1 MPEVSK
7 VTNAQTLGS
16 LIKSCRDIMRK
27 DKGLSTDIDRLP
39 MLTWL
44 MFLKFL
50 DDLEPLREAEARMS
64 GKRFY
69 PSIGPPYRWRDWAA
83 RPEGITGDALIS
95 FINNDEATRP
105 DGTRGPGLFAYLRS
119 LRSLNSDRRDV
130 IGAVFQGTVNRML
143 SGYLLRDV
151 INKINGLHFTSTE
164 EIYTLG
170 HLYESMLKEMRDAAG
185 ENGEFYTPRPVV
197 QLIVNAVNPRLGET
211 ILDPACG
218 TGGFLA
224 STFEHLKKQC
234 ETASDQRRLQRE
246 SLFGIEAKPLPYLLC
261 QMNLLLHGLEYPNID
276 PLNALRF
283 PLREIGEKERVDV
296 ILTNPPFGGEEER
309 GIQGNFPEDKQ
320 TSETALLFLQLI
332 MRKLHRA
339 PTQGRAAVV
348 VPESV
353 MSDNGVAA
361 RIRKELIEEFNL
373 HTVVRL
379 PKGVFEPYSDI
390 QTNILFFD
398 RRRATV
404 NTWFYEHAVPEER
417 QSMRNPCYTR
427 SIPLRFEELKPIL
440 DWWSNREQ
448 TRHAWLVPVSDIKAT
463 EYSFDFRNPH
473 RTQAEKTSPEQL
485 VDDLEN
491 SLGKSELVI
500 HLMKEAIDS
509 LKSLNPSSWSKCPL
523 GDFLAQSRNEANL
536 FDDETYKQITVRLY
550 GKGATLRKTS
560 LGAEIRTRPQFLA
573 KAGQLIMS
581 RIDARN
587 GAFSIIP
594 PDLDGA
600 VVSQD
605 FPLFDVNSEIVELD
619 FLPVLLHSHS
629 FLEACKRASRGT
641 TNRKRLKETFLLGE
655 SVPVP
660 DKGAQRVIADF
671 VKLVESFNTEVKSL
685 SEITENSIPYLAN
698 FLFS

>member
-1 MPEVSK
+1 MSETSN
-7 VTNAQTLGS
+7 VTNAKTLGS

-50 DDLEPLREAEARMS
+50 DDLEPSREAEAKMA
-64 GKRFY
+64 GKRFH
-69 PSIGPPYRWRDWAA
+69 PSLDPPYRWRDWAA
-83 RPEGITGDALIS
+83 RPDGITGDALIS

-119 LRSLNSDRRDV
+119 LRSLNGDRRDV
-130 IGAVFQGTVNRML
+130 IGAVFQGTSNRML

-151 INKINGLHFTSTE
+151 INEISGLNFTSTD

-197 QLIVNAVNPRLGET
+197 QFMVNAINPQLGET

-224 STFEHLKKQC
+224 STFEHLRKQC
-234 ETASDQRRLQRE
+234 KTAEDQHRLQQE

-283 PLREIGEKERVDV
+283 PLREIGEKDRVDV
-296 ILTNPPFGGEEER
+296 ILTNPPFGGEEEK
-309 GIQGNFPEDKQ
+309 GIQGNFPEDKR

-339 PTQGRAAVV
+339 PAPGRAAVV

-353 MSDNGVAA
+353 MSDTGVAA

-398 RRRATV
+398 RLGATV
-404 NTWFYEHAVPEER
+404 NTWFYEQAVPEDR

-427 SIPLRFEELKPIL
+427 SIPLRFEELKPII
-440 DWWSNREQ
+440 DWWPNREQ
-448 TRHAWLVPVSDIKAT
+448 TRYAWIVPASDIKARG
-463 EYSFDFRNPH
+463 YSFDFRNPH
-473 RTQAEKTSPEQL
+473 RTQAEKTSPEML
-485 VDDLEN
+485 VSRLE
-491 SLGKSELVI
+491 SPIEKSVLV
-500 HLMKEAIDS
+500 LSQMKEAINS
-509 LKSLNPSSWSKCPL
+509 LKSLDPSSWSNRPL
-523 GDFLAQSRNEANL
+523 SDILTQSRNEATL
-536 FDDETYKQITVRLY
+536 YDEVAYKQITVRLY
-550 GKGATLRKTS
+550 GKGATLRKTVV
-560 LGAEIRTRPQFLA
+560 GAEIRTRPQFLA
-573 KAGQLIMS
+573 SAGQLIMS

-587 GAFSIIP
+587 GAFSLVP

-605 FPLFDVNSEIVELD
+605 FPLFDVNSEVVELD

-655 SVPVP
+655 VVPLP
-660 DKGAQRVIADF
+660 DKPVQRAIADF
-671 VKLVESFNTEVKSL
+671 VTIVESFNRNVESL
-685 SEITENSIPYLAN
+685 KDIAEDSVPYLAN